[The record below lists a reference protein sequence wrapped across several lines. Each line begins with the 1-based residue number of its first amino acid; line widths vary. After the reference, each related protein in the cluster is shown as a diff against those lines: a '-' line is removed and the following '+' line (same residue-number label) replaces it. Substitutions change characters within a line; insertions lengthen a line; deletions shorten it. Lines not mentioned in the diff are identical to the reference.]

1 VLSLGEIAPMKL
13 GTWNVNGVRAV
24 VKKDFETWLAGS
36 GLDVLGLQET
46 KAQDH
51 QVREALF
58 GLSGD
63 WHIHS
68 SSAVKKGYSGTAI
81 LSRKEPES
89 VTHGIGGDGMDD
101 EGRVTA
107 ADFGSFHFVTVYTP
121 NSSSGLKRLPF
132 RKEWDVAFR
141 AYLEKLAK
149 AKPVV
154 CCGDL
159 NVAHQPIDL
168 ARPEPNYNKTP
179 GYTQDEIDGMT
190 ALLDGGFTDVW
201 RHQNPDRIQ
210 YSWWSYRGGAREK
223 NVGWRLDY
231 FLASQE
237 ALSRCGPAE
246 ILTGVHG
253 SDHCPVVL
261 DYQA

>member
-1 VLSLGEIAPMKL
+1 MKL

-24 VKKDFETWLAGS
+24 VKKDFDSWLAGS

-46 KAQDH
+46 KAQDD

-58 GLSGD
+58 GLEGD

-81 LSRKEPES
+81 LSRQEPVA
-89 VTHGIGGDGMDD
+89 VTHGIGVEGMDD

-107 ADFGSFHFVTVYTP
+107 ADFGGFHFVTVYTP

-132 RKEWDVAFR
+132 RKDWDVAFR
-141 AYLEKLAK
+141 VYLQELARE
-149 AKPVV
+149 KPVV

-168 ARPEPNYNKTP
+168 ARPEPNYNRTP

-190 ALLDGGFTDVW
+190 ALLEGGFTDVW
-201 RHQNPDRIQ
+201 RHQNPDRVQ

-231 FLASQE
+231 FLASQD
-237 ALSRCGPAE
+237 ALSHCGPAE

-253 SDHCPVVL
+253 SDHCPVIL
-261 DYQA
+261 DYDA

>member
-1 VLSLGEIAPMKL
+1 MKL

-24 VKKDFETWLAGS
+24 VKKDFESWLAGS

-46 KAQDH
+46 KAQDD

-81 LSRKEPES
+81 LSRQAPES
-89 VTHGIGGDGMDD
+89 VTHGIGVDGMDD

-107 ADFGSFHFVTVYTP
+107 ADFGGFHFVTVYTP

-141 AYLEKLAK
+141 AYLQELARE
-149 AKPVV
+149 KPVV

-190 ALLDGGFTDVW
+190 AMLDGGFTDVW
-201 RHQNPDRIQ
+201 RHQNPDRVQ

-231 FLASQE
+231 FLASKE
-237 ALSRCGPAE
+237 ALSHCGPAE

-261 DYQA
+261 EFNG